1 MRRGGNIGMFLQSI
15 QHQDPHST
23 YNQDRLTASDSQY
36 AALREEIKSAMS
48 SGNQA
53 PVTALTTKL
62 HEMESAAF
70 EARQE
75 AQRQHIIDLGTGIF
89 YFVGGVGIALGS
101 NLSLGAIPH
110 GRFDHPAFLHGQMT
124 GDRLSVVCGVVEFA
138 LGKGITGGGELVM
151 VASGGVL
158 APVAVPISAGG
169 AALVTHGSLVVG
181 RSLWEFSKVKE
192 GQKHSGRNDKHTNR
206 KAKSTAQKTYE
217 DMKADLAGYKA
228 EHGNKCDKQK
238 LEWFKKQLKHWKRQ
252 ADATGETHSRRGKG

>member
-169 AALVTHGSLVVG
+169 AALVSHGSLVIG
-181 RSLWEFSKVKE
+181 QSLLAFSRYKE
-192 GQKHSGRNDKHTNR
+192 GQVQGRYVKAPPGNLNKLKNNQGWRDKKQNIWKKDMKHKDHWDVIDPKTGKKIKEVDFDGNQIWPGGPKN
-206 KAKSTAQKTYE
+206 KAKQ
-217 DMKADLAGYKA
+217 
-228 EHGNKCDKQK
+228 
-238 LEWFKKQLKHWKRQ
+238 
-252 ADATGETHSRRGKG
+252 